1 MTNNITIKTELPNEL
16 QQFLNDVHQLR
27 VQLFHIHTDI
37 NVLNEK
43 LMLIQLDDTEEG
55 SDQSSIKQLI
65 SKLCK
70 ESMKFEKEIKEM
82 KKINDLSMN
91 SSSNETINRI
101 KKNHLNSLTIQFVSL
116 MRQYQTIQL
125 DIKSSLKMKVI
136 RKMKIYNPSLNDNVI
151 EESIEKKN
159 TDNTLVQQL
168 QQKEDQIALN
178 FLEERHREL
187 LSIND
192 AIEEINGM
200 FVSLA
205 VLIET
210 QGELINSIEE
220 NCNSTKEY
228 TKQINEELQRT
239 YHLKKK
245 LIIKII
251 IFTIFIMII
260 LVLILCI
267 IGIIVGVY
275 LMKKS
280 TI

>member
-1 MTNNITIKTELPNEL
+1 
-16 QQFLNDVHQLR
+16 
-27 VQLFHIHTDI
+27 
-37 NVLNEK
+37 
-43 LMLIQLDDTEEG
+43 MLIQLDDTEEG

-178 FLEERHREL
+178 FLEERHR
-187 LSIND
+187 
-192 AIEEINGM
+192 
-200 FVSLA
+200 
-205 VLIET
+205 
-210 QGELINSIEE
+210 
-220 NCNSTKEY
+220 
-228 TKQINEELQRT
+228 
-239 YHLKKK
+239 
-245 LIIKII
+245 
-251 IFTIFIMII
+251 
-260 LVLILCI
+260 
-267 IGIIVGVY
+267 
-275 LMKKS
+275 
-280 TI
+280 

>member
-1 MTNNITIKTELPNEL
+1 
-16 QQFLNDVHQLR
+16 
-27 VQLFHIHTDI
+27 
-37 NVLNEK
+37 
-43 LMLIQLDDTEEG
+43 MLIQLDDTEEG

-91 SSSNETINRI
+91 SSSNETIDRI

-151 EESIEKKN
+151 EESVEKKN
-159 TDNTLVQQL
+159 TENTLIQQL
-168 QQKEDQIALN
+168 QQEEDQIALN

-245 LIIKII
+245 LVIKII
-251 IFTIFIMII
+251 IFTIFIVII